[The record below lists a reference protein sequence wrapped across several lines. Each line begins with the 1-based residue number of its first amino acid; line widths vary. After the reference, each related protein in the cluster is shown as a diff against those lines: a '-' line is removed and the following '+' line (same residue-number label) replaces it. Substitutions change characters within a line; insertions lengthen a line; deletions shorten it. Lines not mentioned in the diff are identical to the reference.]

1 MEPLL
6 RALEPDLTICWGFAW
21 KLPQAALDVPRLGS
35 INLHPALLPRHRG
48 PVPLAWALRDGDG
61 RFGVTWHWMDAELDT
76 GRLLAQGSIP
86 IEDDDCEIMEIGPKL
101 GAEAFRL
108 LPQVLE
114 RVAAGDPGDP
124 QDDAA
129 ATWAGHFEDDDYA
142 RVDWSQPARR
152 IHDQVRAWH
161 LTMDLSSVVAPI
173 AELDG
178 ERVRIRRTSLRDPG
192 GDARR
197 VECGDGP
204 LWIVSSEPTLAR
216 YERTSTETIEAGRRC
231 RPSTS
236 GHSPAASA
244 AARLA
249 TSSFARAAAA
259 SLSRKVPTS
268 SSSPPSRR
276 TTSRSR
282 STAAIGAIE
291 ALGAIGEF
299 GTVGWAAV
307 LRRTSSSNGT
317 SGTGA
322 S

>member
-1 MEPLL
+1 MSESWRVAVVSMVQPVVERLVPVLQELGHEPVGVVSARLERERPPDLTLTNDTVPHGLDILFARDKWRMEPLL

-35 INLHPALLPRHRG
+35 INLHPGLLPRHRG

-61 RFGVTWHWMDAELDT
+61 RFGLTWHRMDAELDT

-204 LWIVSSEPTLAR
+204 LWIVSSE
-216 YERTSTETIEAGRRC
+216 
-231 RPSTS
+231 
-236 GHSPAASA
+236 
-244 AARLA
+244 
-249 TSSFARAAAA
+249 
-259 SLSRKVPTS
+259 SL
-268 SSSPPSRR
+268 
-276 TTSRSR
+276 
-282 STAAIGAIE
+282 
-291 ALGAIGEF
+291 
-299 GTVGWAAV
+299 
-307 LRRTSSSNGT
+307 
-317 SGTGA
+317 
-322 S
+322 